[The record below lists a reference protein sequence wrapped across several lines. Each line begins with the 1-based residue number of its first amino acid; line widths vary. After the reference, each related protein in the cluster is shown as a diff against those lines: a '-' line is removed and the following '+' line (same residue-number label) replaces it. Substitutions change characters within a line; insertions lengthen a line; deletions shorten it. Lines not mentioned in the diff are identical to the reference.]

1 MRCVV
6 IAPRKQCRSRRTMS
20 RTMSSREQPM
30 TKGIGVRM
38 LEDGTEKLAR
48 RTAICTR
55 WLVVLDLKKLEGS
68 RHLGGVVVVHSRSP
82 RLQSS
87 PSVLLF
93 ARATGWCM
101 CVRAD
106 VRSTSCRR
114 TNPPSGHPQDTILFL
129 HNVKIIIFYVFSCAN
144 KKVLK

>member
-20 RTMSSREQPM
+20 RTMTSREQPM

-68 RHLGGVVVVHSRSP
+68 RHLGGVVVVHGRSP

-87 PSVLLF
+87 PSVLHF
-93 ARATGWCM
+93 ARATGWCSVQM
-101 CVRAD
+101 CAVHVEGRILRAD
-106 VRSTSCRR
+106 
-114 TNPPSGHPQDTILFL
+114 HPQDMILFL
-129 HNVKIIIFYVFSCAN
+129 HNVKIIIYVFSCAN
-144 KKVLK
+144 KSIKVA

>member
-1 MRCVV
+1 
-6 IAPRKQCRSRRTMS
+6 
-20 RTMSSREQPM
+20 M

-87 PSVLLF
+87 PSV
-93 ARATGWCM
+93 RACKCCAQCM
-101 CVRAD
+101 SKD
-106 VRSTSCRR
+106 ESSER
-114 TNPPSGHPQDTILFL
+114 TTP
-129 HNVKIIIFYVFSCAN
+129 KI
-144 KKVLK
+144 

>member
-1 MRCVV
+1 
-6 IAPRKQCRSRRTMS
+6 
-20 RTMSSREQPM
+20 M

-106 VRSTSCRR
+106 VRSACRR
-114 TNPPSGHPQDTILFL
+114 TNPPSGPPPRYDTIPT
-129 HNVKIIIFYVFSCAN
+129 
-144 KKVLK
+144 